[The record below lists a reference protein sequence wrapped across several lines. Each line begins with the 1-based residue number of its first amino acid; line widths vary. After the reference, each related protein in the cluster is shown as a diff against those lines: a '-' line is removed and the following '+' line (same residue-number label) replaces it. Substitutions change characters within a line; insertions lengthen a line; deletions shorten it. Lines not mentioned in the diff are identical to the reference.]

1 MTQSTTPDRDGRA
14 ILQRL
19 DSLLL
24 RVQSISNPTDRDA
37 ATQLIQAI
45 LEFHAA
51 GLCNILDRVW
61 QLDGRGRELID
72 ELAADE
78 LVGNL
83 LLLHGLHPLPLE
95 SRVRAALEKV
105 RPYLV
110 SHGGNVELLEI
121 SPDGIVR
128 LSMQGSCHGCPS
140 SAVTLKSTIEQAICD
155 AAPDVTAIEVK
166 GAAEPVAV
174 SSPNGFVPVE
184 RLISGAKHRQTA

>member
-166 GAAEPVAV
+166 GAAEPV
-174 SSPNGFVPVE
+174 
-184 RLISGAKHRQTA
+184 